1 MFRLKVVCFMTRY
14 KVNCVPREYLQVFRP
29 RFAKYGNNLKL
40 NYSDEAQ
47 RLLRENRNQKEEII
61 KCKSEDEVRKEA
73 VAEVKRLG
81 GKEED
86 EVVVLGQYKL
96 QFGRF
101 YGQKFVWLLE
111 NGLGYAG
118 WLVDNMRLETV
129 SKAPLSQNKQAFKK
143 YLMSF
148 EEGIEVVKMKQTER
162 EAKSSKCKFY
172 LYV

>member
-1 MFRLKVVCFMTRY
+1 MFGVELVCFMTRY
-14 KVNCVPREYLQVFRP
+14 KVKCVPREYLQVLRP
-29 RFAKYGNNLKL
+29 RFSKYGNNLKL

-47 RLLRENRNQKEEII
+47 RLLRKNRNQKEEII

-73 VAEVKRLG
+73 IAEVKRLG
-81 GKEED
+81 GNEED
-86 EVVVLGQYKL
+86 EVVVLGL

-118 WLVDNMRLETV
+118 WFVDNMRLETV
-129 SKAPLSQNKQAFKK
+129 SKAPLSQNKQAFEK

-148 EEGIEVVKMKQTER
+148 KQGIEVVKMKQTER
-162 EAKSSKCKFY
+162 EAKSSKCKFFY
-172 LYV
+172 IYI